1 MGKADTSGVNICMIG
16 NKHMK
21 NDLQLTVHGQ
31 SVDYQQ
37 GIAHIIEALDARR
50 GMYLSS
56 GIEYPGRYTR
66 WDLGFVDPPLELIAS
81 GRSIEI
87 NVLTARGQAW
97 LAILQP
103 LLLLHDAVE
112 LSVQS
117 DLSITLQVAKSTD
130 CFTEEQR
137 SQQPSVVTPLRS
149 VIQAL
154 KQPDLSAFGFYGAF
168 GYELIFQFDE
178 INLSAPRQGDEK
190 IYHLYFV
197 DDIYL
202 LDRRK
207 EQAEHVQLE
216 AQCGNIATK
225 GVANTIYQ
233 PLTNMPET
241 MTVGQTISHS
251 HDDQQYADLVEV
263 AREQMRI
270 GNVFELVFSRKLSVP
285 FSGPGSAV
293 FSKMKQLNPSPYE
306 FFCQFG
312 DEQLIGTSP
321 EMFVRVT
328 GDRIETCPISGAIR
342 RGQDAMEDEKRI
354 RDLLNSYKD
363 EVELSMC
370 TDVDRNDKS
379 RICVPGSVRLLS
391 RRSIERYVGLFHTVD
406 HVEGQLLPQYDA
418 LDGFLSHMWA
428 VTLTGAPKHQ
438 AVQLIEQHEGS
449 SRRWYGGA
457 VGALRLDG
465 DINSC
470 ITIRTIHFQNQQA
483 HYRVG
488 ATLVWDSVGQAEV
501 DETHA
506 KATPFYRALGLKDV
520 AAPHSHLK
528 TFGNIGQGY
537 QAVMVDN
544 QDSFVHTLAD
554 YFRQCGMQ
562 VTTYRAGTPLQTL
575 LDAKPDLI
583 IHSPGPKMPAD
594 FGVPALVRQIV
605 EQGIPQFGV
614 CLGLQGIVEAFGGKL
629 ILLDQPMHGKTW
641 YLDHNQQGL
650 MAGID
655 MNCAVAAYHSII
667 ADKHALPDCLEIIA
681 ENEQGDVMA
690 IRHRDLPIQAVQ
702 FHPESILS
710 FQNQAGL
717 QMVASVIQQLVGAR

>member
-1 MGKADTSGVNICMIG
+1 MTN
-16 NKHMK
+16 N
-21 NDLQLTVHGQ
+21 LQFTVQKQ

-37 GIAHIIEALDARR
+37 GIAHVIDALDTHR

-56 GIEYPGRYTR
+56 GVEYPGRYTR
-66 WDLGFVDPPLELIAS
+66 WDLGFINPPLELIAV
-81 GRSIEI
+81 GRQIVV
-87 NVLTARGQAW
+87 NALTERGRIW
-97 LAILQP
+97 LAVLQP
-103 LLLLHDAVE
+103 LLLQDPAVTLVDE
-112 LSVQS
+112 NAV
-117 DLSITLQVAKSTD
+117 SIKLDVAYSTRF
-130 CFTEEQR
+130 FTEEQR
-137 SQQPSVVTPLRS
+137 SQQPSVLTPLRS
-149 VIQAL
+149 VITTL
-154 KQPDLSAFGFYGAF
+154 KQSNLSAFGFYGAF
-168 GYELIFQFDE
+168 GHELIFQFDE
-178 INLSAPRQGDEK
+178 IDLSIPRQGDEK

-197 DDIYL
+197 DDVYL

-216 AQCGNIATK
+216 VTWADMTTR
-225 GVANTIYQ
+225 GVAATVYQ
-233 PLTNMPET
+233 PLAPMPKDT
-241 MTVGQTISHS
+241 TVGQTIHHS
-251 HDDQQYADLVEV
+251 HDDQRYADLVEV
-263 AREQMRI
+263 AREQMRV

-285 FSGPGSAV
+285 FSGPGSVV
-293 FSKMKQLNPSPYE
+293 FNKMKQLNPSPYE
-306 FFCQFG
+306 FYCQFG

-328 GDRIETCPISGAIR
+328 GERIETCPISGSAR
-342 RGQDAMEDEKRI
+342 RGQNAMEDERRI
-354 RDLLNSYKD
+354 RDLLNSDKD

-379 RICVPGSVRLLS
+379 RICVPGSVKLLS

-428 VTLTGAPKHQ
+428 VTLTGAPKRQ
-438 AVQLIEQHEGS
+438 AVQLIEQHEDS

-457 VGALRLDG
+457 VGALRLNG

-470 ITIRTIHFQNQQA
+470 ITIRTIHLQDQQA

-506 KATPFYRALGLKDV
+506 KATPFYRALGLKDT
-520 AAPHSHLK
+520 AAPQCHVKS
-528 TFGNIGQGY
+528 FADVGCGY
-537 QAVMVDN
+537 HAVMVDN

-554 YFRQCGMQ
+554 YFRQCGMD
-562 VTTYRAGTPLQTL
+562 VVTYRAGTPLQTVL
-575 LDAKPDLI
+575 TTQPDLI
-583 IHSPGPKMPAD
+583 IHSPGPKRPVD
-594 FGVPALVRQIV
+594 FGVPDLVKQIA
-605 EQGIPQFGV
+605 QHNIPQFGV
-614 CLGLQGIVEAFGGKL
+614 CLGLQGIVEAFGGQL
-629 ILLDQPMHGKTW
+629 ALLDQPMHGKTW
-641 YLDHNQQGL
+641 HLMHNQQGL
-650 MAGID
+650 MADIEMD
-655 MNCAVAAYHSII
+655 CPVAAYHSII
-667 ADKHALPDCLEIIA
+667 ADKPTLPDCLEVIA

-717 QMVASVIQQLVGAR
+717 QMVANVIQQLIANKGKK